1 MGLCDAGWVRKT
13 PLLRHL
19 YIKCIF
25 LPRQARDKH
34 RENSKKSGV
43 LCRKLLG
50 NAHRNLTGESPNYRK
65 CATEPNRTKRSS
77 RVRLHYGKPLRLLR
91 IAQQSLTFRLK
102 MALLCIYCRRC
113 SDIHSARQARLQRLC
128 LGRLLQ
134 REDSGGASSWR
145 RADAEPQLA
154 SKLPAADVVPRGGWR
169 AQASLGRLTLHR
181 YGKK

>member
-1 MGLCDAGWVRKT
+1 
-13 PLLRHL
+13 
-19 YIKCIF
+19 
-25 LPRQARDKH
+25 
-34 RENSKKSGV
+34 
-43 LCRKLLG
+43 
-50 NAHRNLTGESPNYRK
+50 
-65 CATEPNRTKRSS
+65 
-77 RVRLHYGKPLRLLR
+77 
-91 IAQQSLTFRLK
+91 

-181 YGKK
+181 YGKNCNPCSSRKISFHARQSLSCAYRGKFSSVFTVSKPLQKVKTKGVGCLHSAERLVCRAVSCPLPWRAGWR